1 MGDFT
6 SEKEQKLLESEAEV
20 SNTEDTNA
28 DELTFEETS
37 DFQMMMTTVRKKE
50 TEKKFIGYDKQN
62 KKFFIGKF
70 KIGKKLLIIILVIAI
85 LAGICSGLI
94 IKSKNNS
101 AVKVMYT
108 DSPVERRTITN
119 TITGSSSIKPNDSYN
134 VTTIK
139 SGDITSDTFKEG
151 DVVKKGDKLY
161 QFEDSDAQNSLST
174 AKNALAKA
182 QQAYVDAVKQKHRPF
197 LQTISVQSLHK
208 MQ

>member
-1 MGDFT
+1 
-6 SEKEQKLLESEAEV
+6 
-20 SNTEDTNA
+20 
-28 DELTFEETS
+28 
-37 DFQMMMTTVRKKE
+37 
-50 TEKKFIGYDKQN
+50 
-62 KKFFIGKF
+62 
-70 KIGKKLLIIILVIAI
+70 
-85 LAGICSGLI
+85 
-94 IKSKNNS
+94 
-101 AVKVMYT
+101 MYT

-182 QQAYVDAVKQKHRPF
+182 QQAYVDAVKAKGTDCFFKQYRYKVCTKCSDKGIKF
-197 LQTISVQSLHK
+197 A
-208 MQ
+208 